1 MNTSCD
7 KIAEAFL
14 YELWYEYAESLVERV
29 IEVCGLEPEKAEIL
43 RQLYLRP
50 NDFSVEIVR

>member
-1 MNTSCD
+1 MNTSYE
-7 KIAEAFL
+7 KVAEDVL
-14 YELWYEYAESLVERV
+14 YELWYQYAESLVERV

-50 NDFSVEIVR
+50 NDFLVDIA